1 MYKIIIELVVAL
13 LIALV
18 NNFKVS
24 PEELERMK
32 VNEKTR
38 TLINFINNKYVG
50 YELPVDAKTDKWGNP
65 TAKT

>member
-1 MYKIIIELVVAL
+1 MYKLLIEFVVAL
-13 LIALV
+13 LLALL

-50 YELPVDAKTDKWGNP
+50 YELPVDAKADKWGTP
-65 TAKT
+65 TPKP